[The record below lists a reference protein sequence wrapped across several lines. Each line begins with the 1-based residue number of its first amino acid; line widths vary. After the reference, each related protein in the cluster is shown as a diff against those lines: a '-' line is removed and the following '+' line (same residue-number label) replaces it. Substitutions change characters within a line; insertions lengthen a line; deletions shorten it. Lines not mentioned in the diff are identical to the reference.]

1 MSRRSGRGSD
11 ADRPDDR
18 PVGEPDANSDDRPVG
33 GADTDGRPRRA
44 PVHTRPVDG
53 LPRIDQLVRGATVLT
68 ALFTVAAV
76 ASAARPEWFV
86 AAGVGMSVVLFVA
99 GCASFVVGYARAV
112 PRSRVDEIDLPG
124 LFFLVG
130 SVDRPVAR
138 RLVSLLVVQVVVGV
152 AAASVR
158 PFTPVAFCTLAPVF
172 GLGVLALCGA
182 THGRFP
188 ARRR

>member
-1 MSRRSGRGSD
+1 VASGEST
-11 ADRPDDR
+11 AAA
-18 PVGEPDANSDDRPVG
+18 GE
-33 GADTDGRPRRA
+33 RPRRA
-44 PVHTRPVDG
+44 PVHARPVDA
-53 LPRIDQLVRGATVLT
+53 LPAVEQLVKVSTVLT
-68 ALFTVAAV
+68 GLFVVAAV
-76 ASAARPEWFV
+76 ASAALPSWFV
-86 AAGVGMSVVLFVA
+86 VFGVGMSAVLFAA
-99 GCASFVVGYARAV
+99 GCAAFVVGYARAV

-138 RLVSLLVVQVVVGV
+138 RLVTLLVVQVVVGV

>member
-1 MSRRSGRGSD
+1 MSRRRRDEAAGERR
-11 ADRPDDR
+11 DRPGPAGD
-18 PVGEPDANSDDRPVG
+18 PVSGGDAAGAAGE
-33 GADTDGRPRRA
+33 RPRRA
-44 PVHTRPVDG
+44 PVHARPADA
-53 LPRIDQLVRGATVLT
+53 LPTIEQLVRGSTVLT
-68 ALFTVAAV
+68 GLFVVAAL
-76 ASAARPEWFV
+76 ASAALPSWFV
-86 AAGVGMSVVLFVA
+86 AFGVGMSAVLFVA
-99 GCASFVVGYARAV
+99 GCAAFVIGYARAV

-138 RLVSLLVVQVVVGV
+138 RLVTLLVVQVVVGV